1 MIAVIGIVEGC
12 GDIGVLSPFSARKTS
27 CGSSYQINLDS
38 ANVSSFGEG
47 KVGVYEI
54 DNLTVLSNLMLQ
66 TYRVYNNGL

>member
-1 MIAVIGIVEGC
+1 MIAVIGLVETC

-38 ANVSSFGEG
+38 ANVRSFGEG
-47 KVGVYEI
+47 QVGVCEI

-66 TYRVYNNGL
+66 MDRV